1 MAGVVMMQVLPFAD
15 ARALKVYRQFEHGV
29 YRAFKSA

>member
-1 MAGVVMMQVLPFAD
+1 MQVLPFAD
-15 ARALKVYRQFEHGV
+15 ERALKVYRQFERGV

>member
-1 MAGVVMMQVLPFAD
+1 MLPFAD
-15 ARALKVYRQFEHGV
+15 ERALKVYRQFERGV